1 VKQVI
6 AVLFLSAAAL
16 SACTSVPGA
25 ITRPDAIPPAT
36 DSSLG

>member
-1 VKQVI
+1 MKQVI
-6 AVLFLSAAAL
+6 AALFLTAAVL
-16 SACTSVPGA
+16 SACTSVPGT